1 MTTITDPVQML
12 IDAGAIPASPYSES
26 SRYRGVALTTWT
38 RPDGSIVAYGKR
50 RFIAPQREIAL
61 AARHLVRGGERP
73 DLVAHLHYQ
82 QPLLQWR
89 IADGNAVLDPFELTD
104 TLGARIAVPV
114 PPGAG

>member
-1 MTTITDPVQML
+1 MTTTSDPVQML

-26 SRYRGVALTTWT
+26 SRYRGVALTTWSQ
-38 RPDGSIVAYGKR
+38 PDGSLVAHGKR
-50 RFIAPQREIAL
+50 RFIASRREIAI
-61 AARHLVRGGERP
+61 AAGHLVRGGERP
-73 DLVAHLHYQ
+73 DLIAHLHYQ